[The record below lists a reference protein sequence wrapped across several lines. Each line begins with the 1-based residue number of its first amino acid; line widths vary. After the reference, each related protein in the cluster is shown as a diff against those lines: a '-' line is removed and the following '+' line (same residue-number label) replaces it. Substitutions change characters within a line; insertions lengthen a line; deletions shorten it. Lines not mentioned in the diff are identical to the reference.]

1 MNHYNYSTK
10 WQALLPPLSFWS
22 RKNELL
28 CIFKESQTLLVLQVQ
43 ASLFVLRTSTLY
55 LIWKSAAALN
65 RDQWSA
71 ATTCK
76 VLCFKSSRIMNKQGL
91 EKGRNVH
98 MDITWRMESHIYLIF
113 HFSILDL

>member
-28 CIFKESQTLLVLQVQ
+28 CVFKESQTLLVLQVQ
-43 ASLFVLRTSTLY
+43 VSLFVLRTSTLG

-65 RDQWSA
+65 CDQLSA
-71 ATTCK
+71 ATT
-76 VLCFKSSRIMNKQGL
+76 CFKSSRIMNKQGL
-91 EKGRNVH
+91 ERGRNVH
-98 MDITWRMESHIYLIF
+98 MGITWRVESQICLIF
-113 HFSILDL
+113 NFSILDL